1 MFGYIKVNN
10 DELKGKHLRLYK
22 EYYCALCTQLKIEL
36 GMAYR
41 FLTNYDVTFFLML
54 FDCLE
59 KEKSEMSIKCPINN
73 KRNKT
78 VYISKN
84 AMEYSILIDLF
95 WTMEKLNDDINDE
108 GKKLLHVINKIM
120 RKNEGIASRY
130 DANELIKKWED
141 KLQEFYKAEKG
152 NESFDY
158 LSNLIGDVYGI
169 VFEDYC
175 YFAGIEFD
183 KTKIYEFGC
192 LLGKYI
198 YIMDAFDDYFDD
210 VKKSRFNPIMK
221 MYDYDDIKNCIN
233 KLCIRVESIISFIVQ
248 EINNLFDACFVD
260 NCETFY
266 IVENV
271 VRYGLIDKLIEIKAK
286 KYAVGDEQ

>member
-10 DELKGKHLRLYK
+10 DDLIGKHLRLYK
-22 EYYCALCTQLKIEL
+22 EYYCALCTQLKIEH

-130 DANELIKKWED
+130 DANELIKN
-141 KLQEFYKAEKG
+141 G
-152 NESFDY
+152 
-158 LSNLIGDVYGI
+158 
-169 VFEDYC
+169 
-175 YFAGIEFD
+175 
-183 KTKIYEFGC
+183 KI
-192 LLGKYI
+192 
-198 YIMDAFDDYFDD
+198 
-210 VKKSRFNPIMK
+210 
-221 MYDYDDIKNCIN
+221 NC
-233 KLCIRVESIISFIVQ
+233 KSFIRLKKVM
-248 EINNLFDACFVD
+248 N
-260 NCETFY
+260 
-266 IVENV
+266 
-271 VRYGLIDKLIEIKAK
+271 RLIIYQI
-286 KYAVGDEQ
+286 